1 MSCEW
6 GRFLYHSEFLSQAIL
21 MVIGIGGYERDTLTT
36 TEPVLAQSRAA
47 NSVITLTLEFHS
59 WCQSSS

>member
-1 MSCEW
+1 
-6 GRFLYHSEFLSQAIL
+6 
-21 MVIGIGGYERDTLTT
+21 MVIGIGGYGRDALTT

-59 WCQSSS
+59 

>member
-1 MSCEW
+1 
-6 GRFLYHSEFLSQAIL
+6 